1 MIYRN
6 ERTNDDKIKCNYISE
21 FFSNVF
27 LKSNKIKMQE
37 SYEKRKFNKI
47 SIDENKIKEI
57 LLKLQTNKACGP
69 DNIGNTILKNLP
81 SLSMSLLLV
90 FQAALNKGYF
100 PTYWKV
106 SEVMLIY
113 KDENRAQNENYR
125 PISLLCNV
133 SKVFEKLIFNE
144 VYEIVNPVLDNSQ
157 HGFRRHRSVVTQLLL
172 FLDLL
177 YKEFDQKDNE
187 IFVLFLDFK

>member
-1 MIYRN
+1 M
-6 ERTNDDKIKCNYISE
+6 
-21 FFSNVF
+21 
-27 LKSNKIKMQE
+27 
-37 SYEKRKFNKI
+37 
-47 SIDENKIKEI
+47 
-57 LLKLQTNKACGP
+57 KLQTNKACGP

-81 SLSMSLLLV
+81 SLSNSLLLV

-106 SEVMLIY
+106 SEVIPIY
-113 KDENRAQNENYR
+113 KDENRAQIENYR

-144 VYEIVNPVLDNSQ
+144 IYEIVNPVLDNSQ

-187 IFVLFLDFK
+187 LFVLYLDFKKAFDSVPHDKLLKKVEELQIGGNLLKLIASYLSDRKQYLESK